1 MSPRELQAPAR
12 PLARPW
18 RNGAARRSRGW
29 GQRAALLTSYDSSLD
44 TTTSVTPIGTGRYRR
59 AAGTSLGVLPRSS
72 LLSFRERNCESG
84 NSPFYDIIVERGKT
98 QYNASRIGSTQQEPI
113 KRHGFDPLRHRR

>member
-1 MSPRELQAPAR
+1 MAQLG
-12 PLARPW
+12 
-18 RNGAARRSRGW
+18 GAVAGDNARRCL
-29 GQRAALLTSYDSSLD
+29 LLTTLVC